1 MATKPVK
8 AEGKVRLRRAAVPGL
23 AALAAT
29 GTLMVLTA
37 QGVLGVQFA
46 ISGMPFEVTASS
58 LEGDGF
64 QQYGGLDQTAP
75 GSPNLQ
81 DENGQQVVFVS
92 VIRNATVKDLCQSV
106 NLVGT
111 NLVIKAGGGAKAVHA
126 TNLVL
131 DSDSLTGDEADFTN
145 INIAQ
150 DASTLTQVP
159 GLAGPLGVFGQQA
172 DHVTITNV
180 KQHNWAST
188 AATFSLP
195 NLSMGFSDTGCGE

>member
-1 MATKPVK
+1 MVSDPAQ
-8 AEGKVRLRRAAVPGL
+8 ALEASGARFVRIVWCDNA
-23 AALAAT
+23 
-29 GTLMVLTA
+29 
-37 QGVLGVQFA
+37 
-46 ISGMPFEVTASS
+46 
-58 LEGDGF
+58 
-64 QQYGGLDQTAP
+64 
-75 GSPNLQ
+75 N
-81 DENGQQVVFVS
+81 
-92 VIRNATVKDLCQSV
+92 VIR
-106 NLVGT
+106 
-111 NLVIKAGGGAKAVHA
+111 AKAVHA

-159 GLAGPLGVFGQQA
+159 SLAGPLGVYGQQS